1 MSCKVCP
8 HERKII
14 PIPISSS
21 NRRQFMSSGPKP
33 KKSRHQR
40 SCQFSPT
47 ITAQAHKCC
56 DGVPE
61 FKDDALCPILDQM
74 HHLCSSTDFA
84 FAGLISKN
92 KSHRQDVEG
101 LTCETCWPMIQDEFG
116 KMVHCDVWISKAPP
130 GQFID
135 DFLTT
140 CGPAKATQKF
150 VMLVEEAKKQN
161 VVRLELQCG
170 DCSHQS
176 EETGRQPHLCNCFN
190 APFDGLT
197 SGRLNFC
204 SWMTLK
210 GTEQCLA
217 AKVEPATHIRSS
229 EPKHWACGTCC
240 GSSCLT
246 PKRTRPRMLMASTL
260 HRCSFLV
267 PIIAGFN
274 FSINLVLQSTVWEL
288 ETGQNSSRSSV
299 NTLWL
304 TAQQLISA

>member
-1 MSCKVCP
+1 MVTSIVC
-8 HERKII
+8 
-14 PIPISSS
+14 SS
-21 NRRQFMSSGPKP
+21 N
-33 KKSRHQR
+33 
-40 SCQFSPT
+40 
-47 ITAQAHKCC
+47 A
-56 DGVPE
+56 
-61 FKDDALCPILDQM
+61 IL
-74 HHLCSSTDFA
+74 
-84 FAGLISKN
+84 SKEWTF
-92 KSHRQDVEG
+92 V
-101 LTCETCWPMIQDEFG
+101 C
-116 KMVHCDVWISKAPP
+116 
-130 GQFID
+130 D
-135 DFLTT
+135 DFNTRVDFI
-140 CGPAKATQKF
+140 P
-150 VMLVEEAKKQN
+150 
-161 VVRLELQCG
+161 
-170 DCSHQS
+170 
-176 EETGRQPHLCNCFN
+176 RQRP
-190 APFDGLT
+190 D
-197 SGRLNFC
+197 SGAQ
-204 SWMTLK
+204 MTLK